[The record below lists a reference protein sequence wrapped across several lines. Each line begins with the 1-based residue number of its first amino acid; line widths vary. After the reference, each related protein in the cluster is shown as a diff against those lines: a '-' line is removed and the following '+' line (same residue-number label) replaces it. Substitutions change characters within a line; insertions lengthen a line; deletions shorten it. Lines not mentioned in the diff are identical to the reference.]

1 MLLETLDVGK
11 NDIMIYSQNIFSA
24 ENNFRIIFKNN
35 PKMTAKK
42 ISFSDVCMFISD
54 TTPKN
59 LIIYRLLTNL
69 DDVGIER
76 SKFGFSIVIDEE
88 LEVIYFDP
96 IYAIKEIEAI
106 VEKSN
111 NFDIRF
117 RIQQVGLTSSI
128 SINGKP
134 SFTEIYSVDLASRE
148 AKFQNDKVFVEAL
161 FAVENKGFKETKDT
175 KESLRSKTEEGEKKN
190 EKSEV
195 IKTKKATV
203 ISGKTN
209 DVDSHDEKI
218 LAGTI
223 KQKLEPPQSEVNP
236 IKHSIV
242 EDETF
247 DHKQVFRMTI
257 QRDKNVNDETSRE
270 KKIKKLKLEKSEFSK
285 FLHQNRNE
293 SKNDES
299 DINLID
305 IFKSSSSLND
315 FRLGRGDKKIVLKL
329 NQ

>member
-35 PKMTAKK
+35 PKMTARK
-42 ISFSDVCMFISD
+42 ISFSDVCMFVSD

-69 DDVGIER
+69 NDVGIDR

-128 SINGKP
+128 NINARP
-134 SFTEIYSVDLASRE
+134 SFKEIYSVDLASRE

-161 FAVENKGFKETKDT
+161 FAVDNKGFKETKDSSPGSPEND
-175 KESLRSKTEEGEKKN
+175 KQN
-190 EKSEV
+190 EKPEG
-195 IKTKKATV
+195 IKIKKATG
-203 ISGKTN
+203 ISEVTFPIN
-209 DVDSHDEKI
+209 SQEK
-218 LAGTI
+218 
-223 KQKLEPPQSEVNP
+223 KLEPEASKLKPKPRQEEIKL
-236 IKHSIV
+236 IKHFIT
-242 EDETF
+242 EDQAF
-247 DHKQVFRMTI
+247 DHTQVFRMTI
-257 QRDKNVNDETSRE
+257 QSDDKVNE
-270 KKIKKLKLEKSEFSK
+270 KTAKEKNIKKVEAEKSAFAK
-285 FLHQNRNE
+285 FLHYNRNGSQNGE
-293 SKNDES
+293 P
-299 DINLID
+299 DINMID
-305 IFKSSSSLND
+305 IFKSSSSLKE
-315 FRLGRGDKKIVLKL
+315 FRSGKGDKKIVLKL